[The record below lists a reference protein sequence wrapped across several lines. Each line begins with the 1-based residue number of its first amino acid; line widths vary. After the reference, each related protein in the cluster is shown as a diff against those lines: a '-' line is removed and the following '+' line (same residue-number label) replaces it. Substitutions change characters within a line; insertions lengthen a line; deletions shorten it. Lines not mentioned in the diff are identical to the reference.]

1 MLHMN
6 PCLFLVATN
15 KNKTIGYTVGEIGI
29 KGKKNNPK
37 SLGHILNLAVEPDF
51 QGKGAGTMLL
61 DELEKRFIKKDA
73 DLAYLEVRESNKRA
87 QMVYIKRGY
96 QYVRTAKNYYGDE
109 DGFILTKK
117 L

>member
-6 PCLFLVATN
+6 PCLFLVATI

-29 KGKKNNPK
+29 KREKNNPK